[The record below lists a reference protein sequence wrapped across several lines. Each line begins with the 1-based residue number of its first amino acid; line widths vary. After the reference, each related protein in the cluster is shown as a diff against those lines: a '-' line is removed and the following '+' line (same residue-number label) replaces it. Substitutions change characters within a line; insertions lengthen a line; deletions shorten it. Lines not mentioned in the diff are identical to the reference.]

1 MWKLLAGVTGD
12 QIYAHMVMVLLRK
25 EVGWESGL
33 RSVWF
38 LEKKWFSN
46 LELNEI
52 KEKLMGVT
60 EESDESACEGFV
72 GIGKEDNVACE
83 SVMLCWK
90 ILV

>member
-1 MWKLLAGVTGD
+1 MHIWSWYYCERRQDGKV
-12 QIYAHMVMVLLRK
+12 VS
-25 EVGWESGL
+25 EVPD
-33 RSVWF
+33 F
-38 LEKKWFSN
+38 QKKKWFSN

>member
-1 MWKLLAGVTGD
+1 
-12 QIYAHMVMVLLRK
+12 
-25 EVGWESGL
+25 
-33 RSVWF
+33 
-38 LEKKWFSN
+38 
-46 LELNEI
+46 
-52 KEKLMGVT
+52 MGVT